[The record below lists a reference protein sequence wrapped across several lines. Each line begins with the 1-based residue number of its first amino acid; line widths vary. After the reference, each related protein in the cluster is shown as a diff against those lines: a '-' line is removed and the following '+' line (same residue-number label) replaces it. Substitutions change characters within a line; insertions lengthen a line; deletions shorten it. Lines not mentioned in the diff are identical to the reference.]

1 MRSRLAL
8 LAAALLLGAC
18 HSPISDLIGDV
29 PGEPAEAPSSDAQP
43 TESPTGS
50 SLVQPAEVPA
60 PIDLATLGTGAAP
73 GNAKGP
79 GNFVGRGSARN
90 FYTGR
95 GGRLWFYMNNY
106 YWVSETAPLEKLW
119 IKADVIEEW
128 QDLRKWPKGNF
139 VPGPE
144 PKVTSEY
151 WMVGPTR
158 RSVRIDNH
166 KDYCLLS
173 DGYTAGSISVK
184 VTLTLG
190 HLKVKDKRGR
200 WVESRNGYILE
211 SRNYSGGGGLGSEN
225 ARFVPLRTEAVTTW
239 AYKVPFS
246 THPQRLTRSSWQDT
260 KLPTW
265 ALEKRSAP
273 PGAVRPARPVTP
285 STGSAPG
292 S

>member
-1 MRSRLAL
+1 MRSLFACL
-8 LAAALLLGAC
+8 VAGLLLGAC
-18 HSPISDLIGDV
+18 HTPVSDLIGET
-29 PGEPAEAPSSDAQP
+29 PAEPAASPPAETQPPETQPAEATPSAVPVDL
-43 TESPTGS
+43 TG
-50 SLVQPAEVPA
+50 
-60 PIDLATLGTGAAP
+60 LGAGAAP

-106 YWVSETAPLEKLW
+106 YWVSKTAPLEKLW
-119 IKADVIEEW
+119 IKADVIEAW
-128 QDLRKWPKGNF
+128 QDLRTWPKGNS

-173 DGYTAGSISVK
+173 DGYTAGAISVK

-211 SRNYSGGGGLGSEN
+211 SRNYSGGGGLGVEN

-246 THPQRLTRSSWQDT
+246 THPQRLTRSNWRDV
-260 KLPTW
+260 KLPSW
-265 ALEKRSAP
+265 GLEERRAP
-273 PGAVRPARPVTP
+273 PGLARPARPVTP
-285 STGSAPG
+285 SAGSAAG